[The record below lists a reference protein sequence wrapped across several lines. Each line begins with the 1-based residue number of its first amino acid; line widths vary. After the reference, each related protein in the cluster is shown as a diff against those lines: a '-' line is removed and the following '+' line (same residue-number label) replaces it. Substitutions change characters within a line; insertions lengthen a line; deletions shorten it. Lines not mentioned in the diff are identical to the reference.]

1 MELTLQNVQTLDTGA
16 TYGKFVI
23 EPLERGYG
31 ATLGSSLRRVLLSS
45 IPGAAITYVKIDKVM
60 HEFSTIPGVKEDT
73 TELLLNLKGLNI
85 RVHTTGD
92 VKEPKTIRIDRKG
105 EGVVTGADVECPSD
119 VEIVNPHVY
128 LATINDNESTL
139 SMELTIEIN
148 KGYVLPDRLERR
160 SLMNIGTIPMGAA
173 FTPVRKVNYIVEQTR
188 VQSNTN
194 LERLVLE
201 VWTNG
206 TITPETAISEAAK
219 ILVGYF
225 KLFEGFRPVSGG
237 VIDGPIPADGPEGP
251 PAPNIR
257 IEELDFSVRTYN
269 CLKKANILT
278 VPDLVHYTESDL
290 MQIRNFGRKSLTEV
304 REKLTALG
312 LILRGGTTVN
322 LDEDEGDAEPDT
334 DTE

>member
-119 VEIVNPHVY
+119 VEIVNPQLY

-139 SMELTIEIN
+139 SIELTIEIN

-278 VPDLVHYTESDL
+278 VPDLVHYTENDL

-322 LDEDEGDAEPDT
+322 LDDDEGDAEPDT
-334 DTE
+334 ETE

>member
-85 RVHTTGD
+85 RVLSQGD
-92 VKEPKTIRIDRKG
+92 PKEPKTIRIDRKG
-105 EGVVTGADVECPSD
+105 EGVVTGADVDCPSD
-119 VEIVNPHVY
+119 VEIVNPQVY
-128 LATINDNESTL
+128 LATINDSESTL
-139 SMELTIEIN
+139 SIELTIEIN

-219 ILVGYF
+219 ILVSYF

-237 VIDGPIPADGPEGP
+237 QTPGDLLPPGLEGP

-278 VPDLVHYTESDL
+278 VPDLVHYTENDL

-312 LILRGGTTVN
+312 LILRGGTTIN
-322 LDEDEGDAEPDT
+322 LDEDDSDAEPDT
-334 DTE
+334 ESE

>member
-16 TYGKFVI
+16 SYGKFVI

-85 RVHTTGD
+85 RVHSSGD

-119 VEIVNPHVY
+119 VEIVNPEVY

-139 SMELTIEIN
+139 SIELTIEIN

-160 SLMNIGTIPMGAA
+160 NLMNIGTIPMGAA

-225 KLFEGFRPVSGG
+225 KLFEGFRPVTGAQVPG
-237 VIDGPIPADGPEGP
+237 LPPDEGITGP

-278 VPDLVHYTESDL
+278 VPDLVHYTENDL

-304 REKLTALG
+304 REKLTALS
-312 LILRGGTTVN
+312 LILRGGTTIN

-334 DTE
+334 DNE

>member
-16 TYGKFVI
+16 SYGKFVI

-85 RVHTTGD
+85 RVFSTGD
-92 VKEPKTIRIDRKG
+92 AKEPKTIRIDRKG

-119 VEIVNPHVY
+119 VEVVNPEVY

-139 SMELTIEIN
+139 SIELTVEIN

-160 SLMNIGTIPMGAA
+160 NLMNIGTIPMGAA

-225 KLFEGFRPVSGG
+225 KLFEGFRPVA
-237 VIDGPIPADGPEGP
+237 GPETKGALLEPGLEGP

-278 VPDLVHYTESDL
+278 VPDLVHYTENDL

-312 LILRGGTTVN
+312 LILRGGTTIN

-334 DTE
+334 DSD